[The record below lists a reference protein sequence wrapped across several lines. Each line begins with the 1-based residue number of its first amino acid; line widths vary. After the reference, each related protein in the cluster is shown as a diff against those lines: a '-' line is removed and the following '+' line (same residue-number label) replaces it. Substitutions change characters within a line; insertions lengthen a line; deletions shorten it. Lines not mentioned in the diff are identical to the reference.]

1 MNQKAVTLGIS
12 PDAYP
17 AVSNLIRQ
25 LDAEKEFE
33 KEGSSFA
40 GLARDLILDAEN
52 KIGPLLENGQKA
64 GFGAK
69 MQAYKTGNVSR
80 LEAVKYL
87 CRLASG
93 MRLKL
98 ENQEALE
105 KVISGFPDL
114 SELKAQAAG
123 QGRSDK
129 AAAGGQAI
137 SASQFFEEVENW
149 TFAVKEKLFKN
160 DGERELDKVYRHFRI
175 LERLFRLEAA
185 RSDLTYYRARPA
197 EFKSVYFREFLSKH
211 GEIAEPF
218 DFSLQERFYELALLR
233 DEVLFKN
240 LRRVMAEKKTSFAL
254 AVAGGFHTEGLKE
267 HLKAA
272 GISYAVVTPRI
283 FEIGDADNYR
293 RVMRGEIS
301 YLNGE
306 KLKKEM
312 RFEINR
318 SDPRLVVEQ
327 LKQWRAAIIN

>member
-1 MNQKAVTLGIS
+1 M
-12 PDAYP
+12 
-17 AVSNLIRQ
+17 
-25 LDAEKEFE
+25 
-33 KEGSSFA
+33 
-40 GLARDLILDAEN
+40 LAR
-52 KIGPLLENGQKA
+52 P
-64 GFGAK
+64 
-69 MQAYKTGNVSR
+69 
-80 LEAVKYL
+80 
-87 CRLASG
+87 
-93 MRLKL
+93 
-98 ENQEALE
+98 
-105 KVISGFPDL
+105 
-114 SELKAQAAG
+114 
-123 QGRSDK
+123 
-129 AAAGGQAI
+129 
-137 SASQFFEEVENW
+137 
-149 TFAVKEKLFKN
+149 
-160 DGERELDKVYRHFRI
+160 
-175 LERLFRLEAA
+175 A

-327 LKQWRAAIIN
+327 LKQWRAAIINEALRKGRMAAAGGNRWPEKFCGPRRVYRFPGHGFSA